1 MLVLSRKVNESVVI
15 NGEIVITVVE
25 IRDDKVRLGIEAPPQ
40 VTVHRREVFDAIQ
53 QEEEGEGGASRRN
66 PSSGEGEESFFA

>member
-53 QEEEGEGGASRRN
+53 QEEGREGMPGDPPAS
-66 PSSGEGEESFFA
+66 EGEESYFA

>member
-53 QEEEGEGGASRRN
+53 QEEGGEGTPGSLSSSEGED
-66 PSSGEGEESFFA
+66 SFFA